1 MKFLIKVIF
10 KLQIWLSSLEAKVLR
25 AIQIGDTAVH
35 KVGGIAINWKLR
47 LPPDAYI
54 IEVGAYNGND
64 SAYFA
69 QTFPTGK
76 VISFEPD
83 LILYGQLLKKSQI
96 WPNISCFPYAVAEKT
111 EICTFFSSDGGS
123 RASGSIK
130 MPTIHLELFPDVV
143 FPEDKRQ
150 RVVSVSLDHFLLSE
164 TKMIDLIW
172 IDAQGAELDVLKGA
186 VTCLKRTSFVF
197 CEVSSRPIY
206 SEGANF
212 VEVRDF
218 LLSLNF
224 KLIASDV
231 EFESNEIVQ
240 HGNALFSKT
249 HSY

>member
-164 TKMIDLIW
+164 TKM
-172 IDAQGAELDVLKGA
+172 
-186 VTCLKRTSFVF
+186 KRTSFVF

-249 HSY
+249 HTY